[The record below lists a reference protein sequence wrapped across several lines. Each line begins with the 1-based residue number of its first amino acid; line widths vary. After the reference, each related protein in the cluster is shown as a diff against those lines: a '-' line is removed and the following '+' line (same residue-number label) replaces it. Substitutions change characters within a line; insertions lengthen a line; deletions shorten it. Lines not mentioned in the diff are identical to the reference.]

1 MKCINRRMRTILG
14 TVLLAVCCLTG
25 CGSNGYSM
33 EYDLNNSVSAFRFS
47 NGDGGNQ
54 AVSFAADLCV
64 TDSDV
69 SVNSIDTSEA
79 EAALLCSIN
88 SREVLYSKNA
98 NEQLNPASLT
108 KVMTAIVALE
118 NGNLDDMLTASEN
131 VEISESGASLVG
143 IKAGDTMT
151 LDQALHA
158 LLMPSGNDAAVMIA
172 EHIAGSEEA
181 FVNMMNE
188 KALSL
193 GATNCHFMNSH
204 GLTAEDHYVTAY
216 DIYLIFNEAVKYD
229 EFIQII
235 TASEYSGVYHDR
247 AGEPKELS
255 FKSSNQFINGNH
267 EVPEG
272 VVVIGGKTGTTNAA
286 GNCLVLLSKDSSG
299 NPYIP
304 VMLKCSSRENLYNE
318 MYDLINIVNSRK

>member
-181 FVNMMNE
+181 FVNMNE

-299 NPYIP
+299 NPYIS